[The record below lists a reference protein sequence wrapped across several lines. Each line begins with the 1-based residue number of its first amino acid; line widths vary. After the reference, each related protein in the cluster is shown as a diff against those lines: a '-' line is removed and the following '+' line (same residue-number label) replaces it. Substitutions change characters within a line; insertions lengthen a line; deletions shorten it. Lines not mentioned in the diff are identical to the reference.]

1 MKTANPIRNIACKG
15 GFFMSAVLGAF
26 VQYVLTFAYFVAIAG
41 AGIFLGKKLHAKKQ
55 AQKENTVNE

>member
-1 MKTANPIRNIACKG
+1 
-15 GFFMSAVLGAF
+15 MSAVLGAF